1 MSISTESSELK
12 YSKGLE
18 GVIAAISGIS
28 FIDGDQGILVYRG
41 FSIETLAKHSNFE
54 EVVFLLINGQLPTKT
69 QLDEFSNK
77 LKQYRSI
84 EFLMPTLKS
93 FPVDAHP
100 MDVVRTAVS
109 LMGIHCPDKF
119 DFSKSIKQQKVLRVV
134 AKLPTIVAAYDRLR
148 KGLDPIDPDNSL
160 SHAENFLYMLTGK
173 NPDNLSVKIMDLLF
187 VLHADHGM
195 NASTFSSMV
204 TISTLSDIYS
214 SITAAV
220 GTLKGPLHGGA
231 NERVLKMLGEIKSPD
246 NVEAWLDEALEER
259 RKVMGFGHRVYKAY
273 DPRAKI
279 LKKYAKKLGEKQNDN
294 LLYEI
299 GERVEK
305 YMLSK
310 VGDKG
315 IQPNVDFYSGIVL
328 NHLGISTDAFT
339 PIFAISRSA
348 GWGAHVLEYLESNRL
363 FRPRGIY
370 NGPYHQEYIELEDR
384 EGE

>member
-1 MSISTESSELK
+1 MSISTNSGEIK
-12 YSKGLE
+12 YAKGLE

-54 EVVFLLINGQLPTKT
+54 EVIFLLINGQLPTKI
-69 QLDEFSNK
+69 QLGEFSNK
-77 LKQYRSI
+77 LKQYRQI

-109 LMGIHCPDKF
+109 LMGIYCPDKS

-134 AKLPTIVAAYDRLR
+134 AKLPTIVAAYDRIR
-148 KGLDPIDPDNSL
+148 KGLDPIKPDNSL
-160 SHAENFLYMLTGK
+160 NHAENFLYMLTGER
-173 NPDNLSVKIMDLLF
+173 PDSLSAKIMDILF

-246 NVEAWLDEALEER
+246 NVEAWIDEALEER
-259 RKVMGFGHRVYKAY
+259 RKIMGFGHRVYKAY

-279 LKKYAKKLGEKQNDN
+279 LKKYAKKLGDKKSDH
-294 LLYEI
+294 LLFEI
-299 GERVEK
+299 GEKVEA

-328 NHLGISTDAFT
+328 NHLDIATDIFT

-363 FRPRGIY
+363 FRPRAIY
-370 NGPYHQEYIELEDR
+370 NGPYHQEYIELEKR